1 MMPRIKTL
9 KKEIDKAKAY
19 LTDPGKRKAAEE
31 IIGVLELQLNDRVNA
46 ANQHSEPS
54 GNLFPEGSSINKK
67 GCFRLDKQCAS

>member
-31 IIGVLELQLNDRVNA
+31 IIAVLELQLNDRQSVDDRSNY
-46 ANQHSEPS
+46 PS
-54 GNLFPEGSSINKK
+54 VGE
-67 GCFRLDKQCAS
+67 